1 MNIEHRIK
9 DPLSRFMSPK
19 NCLLIDDVYC
29 GLTASIKQVSEEG
42 KVNDLFSYY
51 DVSVNNTVE
60 DSKIRDLYFA
70 RKAYNR

>member
-1 MNIEHRIK
+1 M
-9 DPLSRFMSPK
+9 
-19 NCLLIDDVYC
+19 LIDDVYC